1 MLGIA
6 FRVSPPTLKLLIHK
20 QNLAYASSWRKLCIE
35 VLGLGTR
42 YDEDLGFTAEKNFW
56 GENYRNFKYRYIGMK
71 SGNPD

>member
-42 YDEDLGFTAEKNFW
+42 YDEDSGFAAEKNF
-56 GENYRNFKYRYIGMK
+56 GVKIIATLNIDT
-71 SGNPD
+71 SA